1 MTASFNR
8 PVVCPTFIGRTHD
21 LAALRLLV
29 EGVKDAESKQ
39 GHAAIVSGEAGIG
52 KSRLVTEAK
61 TYAANQGFLLLQGN
75 CFQTDNSFP
84 YAPLRDLLRTYLTN
98 SIEDNIDLEPYV
110 HDLSK
115 LLPDLPLLLPHLV
128 VLASKE
134 ATSDP
139 EQEKRRIFTTL
150 THFFIHET
158 MRQRVVC
165 VIEDLH
171 WCDDGTLEFLFSL
184 IRRCSQQPIFFL
196 FTYRSD
202 EVQPALRHFL
212 AQLNRE
218 RLSQEFPLSHLS
230 RDNISSMLQ
239 VIFDLPRPVQADA
252 LDAIYTLTEGNPFFV
267 EETLKSLVTKG
278 EIFYV
283 DGTWQ
288 RKPLQELSI
297 PQSVQDA
304 VQQRTDHLSPSAKQV
319 LTFASVAGRRFDF
332 VLLQQVMHCDE
343 EQLLVFIKELIAAQ
357 LVIEESAERF
367 AFRHALTRQA
377 IYANLLARERR
388 ALHRIMAETIEQLH
402 GSSLQDV
409 QVADLAYHFYKAGVW
424 IKAVEYGQRAGEKAL
439 ALYAPRSAIEHLS
452 RALDAAQRQ
461 ATVSTTK
468 LYLMRGKAYDTLGE
482 FEHARSDYERALEST
497 RATKD
502 GIIELQCLMDI
513 GSLWAGRDYT
523 QAGVWFQRALDLAQT
538 LNEPALHAHSLNH
551 VGNWLVNIGQ
561 PQEGLEEHR
570 AALEIFER
578 QQDIHGTAETL
589 DLMGMGNALYG
600 DIVNSV
606 RLYERAIAL
615 LRIVAN
621 NKILSSSLT
630 TCAASE
636 SPAFTETT
644 FSTLTTRDICIQQ
657 LTEAL
662 QLARQGDWS
671 AGQAFAEM
679 DRGWTHIGF
688 GEFGEALAHL
698 QHALDITTEIEHQQW
713 LAGTHCALTQLYFKL
728 LQPDMAIQHAKQGM
742 ALARQLGSLWWSHN
756 IATSCALSHILK
768 NEFSQAEAV
777 LSAALPREEQPR
789 HLAARRVIWAWG
801 RLALAQKEPEVALR
815 IAEQLLASAPYA
827 ADVPPAQPIPHL
839 LTLKGEAL
847 IMLQRF
853 DEAAQALQ
861 HAKRGAQERQDP
873 SLLWNIHCVVGHLE
887 QLLKHE
893 DVAQREF
900 STAREIIMSLAT
912 SVDDEA
918 LRTHFLQAALKSLPK
933 EKTPSPRRAEAERF
947 GGLTERERSI
957 VVLITQGKS
966 NRRIAD
972 ELIVSE
978 RTVETHV
985 SNIFFKL
992 GFSSRTQIAAW
1003 AVEKGL

>member
-1 MTASFNR
+1 MAVLFNR
-8 PVVCPTFIGRTHD
+8 PVVCPTLIGRKHD
-21 LAALRLLV
+21 LAALHLLV
-29 EGVKDAESKQ
+29 AEAKNCR
-39 GHAAIVSGEAGIG
+39 GHVALICGEAGIG
-52 KSRLVTEAK
+52 KSRLVTEVK
-61 TYAANQGFLLLQGN
+61 TYAANQDFLLLQGN
-75 CFQTDNSFP
+75 CFQADNSFP
-84 YAPLRDLLRTYLTN
+84 YAPLRDLLRTHLTN
-98 SIEDNIDLEPYV
+98 SVEDNIDLEPYV

-128 VLASKE
+128 TLPSR

-150 THFFIHET
+150 THFFTHET
-158 MRQRVVC
+158 MRQPVVC

-171 WCDDGTLEFLFSL
+171 WCDDTTLEFLFSL
-184 IRRCSQQPIFFL
+184 MRRCSQQPIFFL
-196 FTYRSD
+196 CTYRND

-218 RLSQEFPLSHLS
+218 RLSQEFSLSHLS

-239 VIFDLPRPVQADA
+239 AIFALQRPVQAET
-252 LDAIYTLTEGNPFFV
+252 LDTIYTLTEGNPFFV

-278 EIFYV
+278 EIFYT

-288 RKPLQELSI
+288 HKPLQELST

-304 VQQRTDHLSPSAKQV
+304 VQQRTDHLSSSAKQV

-332 VLLQQVMHCDE
+332 ALLQQIMHCDE
-343 EQLLVFIKELIAAQ
+343 EQLLVLIKELIAAQ

-377 IYANLLARERR
+377 IYANLLARERK
-388 ALHRIMAETIEQLH
+388 ALHRIMAETIEQLY
-402 GSSLQDV
+402 GSSLQDA

-424 IKAVEYGQRAGEKAL
+424 GKAIDYGQRAGEKAL
-439 ALYAPRSAIEHLS
+439 ALYAPRSAVEHLS

-461 ATVSTTK
+461 ATVPIAK
-468 LYLMRGKAYDTLGE
+468 LYLMRGKAYDTLGD

-502 GIIELQCLMDI
+502 GVTELQCLMDI

-523 QAGVWFQRALDLAQT
+523 EAGVWFQRALDQAQT
-538 LNEPALHAHSLNH
+538 LNEPTLHAHSLNH
-551 VGNWLVNIGQ
+551 VGNWLVNIGR
-561 PQEGLEEHR
+561 PQEGLEEHQ
-570 AALEIFER
+570 AALKIFER
-578 QQDIHGTAETL
+578 LQDIHGTSETL
-589 DLMGMGNALYG
+589 DLMGMGNVLYG

-606 RLYERAIAL
+606 RLYERAIEL

-630 TCAASE
+630 TCAVSE

-644 FSTLTTRDICIQQ
+644 FSTLGTHDVCIQR
-657 LTEAL
+657 LAEAL
-662 QLARQGDWS
+662 HLAHQGDWA

-679 DRGWTHIGF
+679 DRGFLHIGF

-698 QHALDITTEIEHQQW
+698 RHALDIATEIEHQQW
-713 LAGTHCALTQLYFKL
+713 LAGTHCALTQLYFNL
-728 LQPDMAIQHAKQGM
+728 LEPDLAIQHAKQGM

-756 IATSCALSHILK
+756 IATYYALSHIFR

-777 LSAALPREEQPR
+777 LSATLPREGQPR
-789 HLAARRVIWAWG
+789 HLAARRVTWAWG

-815 IAEQLLASAPYA
+815 IAEQLLASAPNA
-827 ADVPPAQPIPHL
+827 TNVPPTQPIPHL

-853 DEAAQALQ
+853 DEATQALQ
-861 HAKRGAQERQDP
+861 NAKRGAQERQDL
-873 SLLWNIHCVVGHLE
+873 SLLWNVHCVVGHLE

-893 DVAQREF
+893 DAAQREF
-900 STAREIIMSLAT
+900 SAAKEIIVSLAT

-918 LRTHFLQAALKSLPK
+918 LRTHFLQVALKSLPK
-933 EKTPSPRRAEAERF
+933 EKTLTPRRAEAEKF
-947 GGLTERERSI
+947 GGLTERERAI
-957 VVLITQGKS
+957 VVLIAQGKS

-992 GFSSRTQIAAW
+992 GFSSRTQVATW